1 MKSVPELFLHD
12 APETTARSPRI
23 DQSMQKAT
31 LDQAATTARFRLND
45 RTIQA
50 QRTLDFM
57 ETGARCY
64 SLESKSLKYLI

>member
-12 APETTARSPRI
+12 APE
-23 DQSMQKAT
+23 
-31 LDQAATTARFRLND
+31 TTARFRLND

-64 SLESKSLKYLI
+64 SLKSKSLKYLI